1 MTQYTFTTPTVE
13 ETPMGEGVLFERY
26 TITRGVTVMRHN
38 GIYSSYR
45 YPSQTETLSAQE
57 LYMGGTVT
65 VIDQATADALTAQ
78 GYGAY
83 IEAIQ

>member
-1 MTQYTFTTPTVE
+1 MTQYRFTTPTVE

-26 TITRGVTVMRHN
+26 KITRGVTVMRNN

-45 YPSQTETLSAQE
+45 YPSQTETLAAQE

-65 VIDQATADALTAQ
+65 IIDQETADALTAQ

-83 IEAIQ
+83 IEAI

>member
-13 ETPMGEGVLFERY
+13 ETPAGEGVLFERY
-26 TITRGVTVMRHN
+26 KITRGVTVMRTN

-45 YPSQTETLSAQE
+45 YPSQIETLAAQE
-57 LYMGGTVT
+57 VYMGGTVT
-65 VIDQATADALTAQ
+65 VIEQETADALTAQ

-83 IEAIQ
+83 IEAI

>member
-1 MTQYTFTTPTVE
+1 MTQYKFTTPTVE

-26 TITRGVTVMRHN
+26 KITRGVTVMRNN

-45 YPSQTETLSAQE
+45 YPSQTETLAAQE

-65 VIDQATADALTAQ
+65 VIDQAPADALTAQ

-83 IEAIQ
+83 IEAI